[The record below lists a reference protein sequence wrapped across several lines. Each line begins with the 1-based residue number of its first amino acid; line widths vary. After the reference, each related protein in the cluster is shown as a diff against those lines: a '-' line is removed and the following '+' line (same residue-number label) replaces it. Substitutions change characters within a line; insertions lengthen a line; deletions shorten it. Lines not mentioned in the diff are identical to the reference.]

1 MVNLSIE
8 ELSLIDMIVNSNK
21 SGCLRI
27 GNRRNVDVLLISV
40 GDKLVP
46 WQHEIKYLGV
56 NIICIKS
63 SKLNFAED

>member
-1 MVNLSIE
+1 MVNLCMK

-27 GNRRNVDVLLISV
+27 GKRHNVDVQLISV

-46 WQHEIKYLGV
+46 WQNKIKYLGLILCV
-56 NIICIKS
+56 INR
-63 SKLNFAED
+63 